1 MKSAAAS
8 HQVVHLQAL
17 PLKVPPAVLHP
28 HHFKFHAA
36 QAASKALASAAY
48 QKAAVVQALPSV
60 SNAVVNL
67 QALHHPVSNQDLHH
81 VVLSQ
86 PPSIYHAVQAVN
98 KARVVAA
105 YQKAV
110 AA

>member
-1 MKSAAAS
+1 VKSAAAS

-36 QAASKALASAAY
+36 QAASKALAS

-81 VVLSQ
+81 VVLNQ
-86 PPSIYHAVQAVN
+86 HPSIHHAVQAVN
-98 KARVVAA
+98 KAPVVAA